1 MWYLD
6 NCASNHMCKDKH
18 KFMKLNESIKGNVT
32 FVDHSRISIKGK
44 YTILIRLKNDS
55 HQFISNVYY
64 ISIVKSNILSLR
76 QLLEKSYENKM
87 KDLTLTLLNTCHM
100 CMTLQRS
107 SSQIKIFRN
116 NMSGKDNELFSF
128 IIVT

>member
-6 NCASNHMCKDKH
+6 NCVSNHMCKDKH

-76 QLLEKSYENKM
+76 QLLEKSYEIKM

-100 CMTLQRS
+100 CMASQRS
-107 SSQIKIFRN
+107 SSQIRIFKN